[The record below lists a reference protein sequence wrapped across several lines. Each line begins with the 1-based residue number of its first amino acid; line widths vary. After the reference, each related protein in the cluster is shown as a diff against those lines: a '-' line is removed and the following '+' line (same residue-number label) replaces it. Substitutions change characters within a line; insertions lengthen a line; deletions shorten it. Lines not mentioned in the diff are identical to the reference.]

1 MTLSLCFTVFVLF
14 LGGSTTHL
22 AVLLRLSIFFW
33 DVRDVIHPSRV
44 QTCCIFKG
52 MMMTAIAKKLVTMV
66 KV

>member
-14 LGGSTTHL
+14 HGGSTTHL
-22 AVLLRLSIFFW
+22 AVLLRLSIFFGW
-33 DVRDVIHPSRV
+33 DVIHPSRV